1 MALAILLG
9 AFAAHALKARLSPAE
24 LGWWQ
29 TAVQYQLANAVG
41 LIALAGVASSRTA
54 PRLIAAGTILFS
66 GSLYLMALTGLKAA
80 AFATPV
86 GGLLMIAGW
95 SWVTW
100 QALRRP

>member
-9 AFAAHALKARLSPAE
+9 AFAAHALKARFSATE

-29 TAVQYQLANAVG
+29 TAVQYQLANAAG
-41 LIALAGVASSRTA
+41 LIALAAVGTSRTA
-54 PRLIAAGTILFS
+54 PRLIAAGTVLFS
-66 GSLYLMALTGLKAA
+66 GSLYVMALTGLKAA
-80 AFATPV
+80 AIATPL

-100 QALRRP
+100 QALRRL